1 MGKRIISVEIS
12 DELKE
17 ALRVIAFKKKLTV
30 SAVIRDTLEAVYAKE
45 LKEVK
50 EATKEDINKD

>member
-17 ALRVIAFKKKLTV
+17 ALRIIAFKQKLTV
-30 SAVIRDTLEAVYAKE
+30 SAVIRNTLEAVYVKE
-45 LKEVK
+45 LEAVK
-50 EATKEDINKD
+50 ADMSKNED

>member
-30 SAVIRDTLEAVYAKE
+30 SAVIRETLETVYAKE
-45 LKEVK
+45 LEAVKAEQDKKEY
-50 EATKEDINKD
+50 

>member
-17 ALRVIAFKKKLTV
+17 ALRVIAFKQKLTV
-30 SAVIRDTLEAVYAKE
+30 SAVIRNTLEAVYAKE
-45 LKEVK
+45 LEAVK
-50 EATKEDINKD
+50 ADMGKNED